1 MGQTTAGFLP
11 IWVYRTIGSMQLG
24 IKVDAKF
31 VDVLDIGE

>member
-11 IWVYRTIGSMQLG
+11 IWVHRTIAVCKGV
-24 IKVDAKF
+24 KVGAKF